1 MLDSINIKSSPS
13 LKKAFEMIL
22 KIFEDERTYYEDTI
36 NSLKGKVSELEESL
50 LQMKKENMNYQVR
63 VSKLKGKLRT
73 ISKTVSKLEDSDFE
87 VKINNKENE
96 KNESNNYGNKFN
108 QLKYRNTETINSFKR
123 KTKLISDPNVNK
135 NQLNQNYVKLSTI
148 DNEKLN
154 FNGEDIN
161 RSFDRKNHK
170 KTLSTRIKNSILNMN
185 QQVNIRKKNDENSM
199 IRSNM
204 NNEEDVSVYLVNTY
218 NENDNIVNKADIS
231 FDKIEKKKNTP
242 SRDKYNKIKQKI
254 KGLKSALTI
263 YNKSDLN
270 STENCPNSVN
280 DRSEYVKSN
289 RYDI

>member
-1 MLDSINIKSSPS
+1 MLDGLNIKSSPS

-22 KIFEDERTYYEDTI
+22 KIFEEERTYYEDTI
-36 NSLKGKVSELEESL
+36 NSLKGKVSELEDSL

-63 VSKLKGKLRT
+63 ISKLKGKLRT

-96 KNESNNYGNKFN
+96 KSESNNYGNKFN
-108 QLKYRNTETINSFKR
+108 QLKYRNTETINSFRR
-123 KTKLISDPNVNK
+123 KTKLISDINVNK

-161 RSFDRKNHK
+161 RSFDKKNHK
-170 KTLSTRIKNSILNMN
+170 KTLSTKIKNSILNIN
-185 QQVNIRKKNDENSM
+185 QQANIKRKNDENSM
-199 IRSNM
+199 IRSNVI
-204 NNEEDVSVYLVNTY
+204 NEEDVSVYLVNNF
-218 NENDNIVNKADIS
+218 NENDNILSKADTS
-231 FDKIEKKKNTP
+231 YDKFDKKKNTP

-263 YNKSDLN
+263 YNKSELN
-270 STENCPNSVN
+270 STGNCPNSVN
-280 DRSEYVKSN
+280 DRSEYVKSR
-289 RYDI
+289 RYVI

>member
-1 MLDSINIKSSPS
+1 MLDSLKIKSSPS

-22 KIFEDERTYYEDTI
+22 KIFEEERTYYEDTI
-36 NSLKGKVSELEESL
+36 NSLKGKVSELEDSL

-87 VKINNKENE
+87 VKVINKENE
-96 KNESNNYGNKFN
+96 KTESNNYGQKFN

-218 NENDNIVNKADIS
+218 NENDNIVNKGDIS

>member
-1 MLDSINIKSSPS
+1 MLDSIKIKSSPS

-22 KIFEDERTYYEDTI
+22 KIFEEERTYYEDTI
-36 NSLKGKVSELEESL
+36 NSLKGKVSELEDSL

-63 VSKLKGKLRT
+63 ISKLKGKLRT

-96 KNESNNYGNKFN
+96 KSESNNYGNKFN
-108 QLKYRNTETINSFKR
+108 QLKYRNTETINSFRR
-123 KTKLISDPNVNK
+123 KTKLISDINVNK

-161 RSFDRKNHK
+161 RSFDKKNHK
-170 KTLSTRIKNSILNMN
+170 KTLSTKIKNSILNIN
-185 QQVNIRKKNDENSM
+185 QQANIKKKNDENSL
-199 IRSNM
+199 IRSNL
-204 NNEEDVSVYLVNTY
+204 NNEEDVSVYLVNNY
-218 NENDNIVNKADIS
+218 NENDNVLNKADIS
-231 FDKIEKKKNTP
+231 FDKIDKKKNTP

-270 STENCPNSVN
+270 STGNYPNSVN
-280 DRSEYVKSN
+280 DRSEYVKSS
-289 RYDI
+289 RYVI

>member
-1 MLDSINIKSSPS
+1 MLDSIKIKSSRS
-13 LKKAFEMIL
+13 LRKAFEMIL
-22 KIFEDERTYYEDTI
+22 KIFEEESTYYEDTI
-36 NSLKGKVSELEESL
+36 NSLKGKVSELEDSL

-63 VSKLKGKLRT
+63 ISKLKGKLRT

-96 KNESNNYGNKFN
+96 KSESNNYGNKFN
-108 QLKYRNTETINSFKR
+108 QLKYRNTETINSFRR
-123 KTKLISDPNVNK
+123 KTKLISDINVNK

-161 RSFDRKNHK
+161 RSFDKKNHK
-170 KTLSTRIKNSILNMN
+170 KTLSTKIKNSILNIN
-185 QQVNIRKKNDENSM
+185 QQANIKKKNDENSL

-204 NNEEDVSVYLVNTY
+204 NNEEDVSVYLVNNY
-218 NENDNIVNKADIS
+218 NENDNVLNKADIS
-231 FDKIEKKKNTP
+231 FDKIDKKKNTP
-242 SRDKYNKIKQKI
+242 SRDKYIKIKQKI

-270 STENCPNSVN
+270 STGNYPNSVN
-280 DRSEYVKSN
+280 DRSEYVKSS
-289 RYDI
+289 RYVI

>member
-1 MLDSINIKSSPS
+1 MLDSIKIKSSPS

-22 KIFEDERTYYEDTI
+22 KIFEEERTYYEETI
-36 NSLKGKVSELEESL
+36 NSLKGKVSELEDSL

-63 VSKLKGKLRT
+63 ISKLKGKLRT

-96 KNESNNYGNKFN
+96 KIESNNYGNKFN
-108 QLKYRNTETINSFKR
+108 QLKYRNTETINSFRR
-123 KTKLISDPNVNK
+123 KTKLISDINVNK

-161 RSFDRKNHK
+161 RSFDKKNHK
-170 KTLSTRIKNSILNMN
+170 KTLSTKIKNSILNIN
-185 QQVNIRKKNDENSM
+185 QQTNIRRKNDENSM
-199 IRSNM
+199 IKSNM
-204 NNEEDVSVYLVNTY
+204 NNEEDVSVYLVNNY
-218 NENDNIVNKADIS
+218 NENDNVLNKADIS
-231 FDKIEKKKNTP
+231 FDKIDKKKNTP
-242 SRDKYNKIKQKI
+242 SRDKYIKIKQKI

-270 STENCPNSVN
+270 STGNYPNSVN
-280 DRSEYVKSN
+280 DRSEYVKSS
-289 RYDI
+289 RYVI

>member
-1 MLDSINIKSSPS
+1 MLDSIKIKSSPS

-22 KIFEDERTYYEDTI
+22 KIFEEERTYYEDTI
-36 NSLKGKVSELEESL
+36 NSLKGKVSELEDSL

-63 VSKLKGKLRT
+63 ISKLKGKLRT

-96 KNESNNYGNKFN
+96 KSESNNYGNKFN
-108 QLKYRNTETINSFKR
+108 QLKYRNTETINSFRR
-123 KTKLISDPNVNK
+123 KTKLISDINVNK

-161 RSFDRKNHK
+161 RSFDKKNHK
-170 KTLSTRIKNSILNMN
+170 KTLSTKIKNSILNIN
-185 QQVNIRKKNDENSM
+185 QQANIKKKNDENSL

-204 NNEEDVSVYLVNTY
+204 NNEEDVSVYLVNNY
-218 NENDNIVNKADIS
+218 NENDNALNKADIS
-231 FDKIEKKKNTP
+231 YDKIDKKKNTP
-242 SRDKYNKIKQKI
+242 SRDKYIKIKQKI

-270 STENCPNSVN
+270 STGNYPNSVN
-280 DRSEYVKSN
+280 DRSEYVKSS
-289 RYDI
+289 RYVI

>member
-1 MLDSINIKSSPS
+1 MLDSLKLKSSPS

-22 KIFEDERTYYEDTI
+22 KIFEEERTYYEDTI
-36 NSLKGKVSELEESL
+36 NSLKGKVSELEDSL
-50 LQMKKENMNYQVR
+50 VQMKKENMNYQVR

-87 VKINNKENE
+87 VKVNNKENE
-96 KNESNNYGNKFN
+96 KTEINNYGNKFN
-108 QLKYRNTETINSFKR
+108 QLKYRNTETINSFRR
-123 KTKLISDPNVNK
+123 KTKLISDINVNK

-161 RSFDRKNHK
+161 RSFDKKNHK
-170 KTLSTRIKNSILNMN
+170 KTLSTKIKNSILNIN
-185 QQVNIRKKNDENSM
+185 QQANIKKKNDENTL

-204 NNEEDVSVYLVNTY
+204 NNEEDVSVYLVNNY
-218 NENDNIVNKADIS
+218 NENDNTLNKADIS

-270 STENCPNSVN
+270 CTGNCPNSIN
-280 DRSEYVKSN
+280 DRSEYVKSS
-289 RYDI
+289 RYVI

>member
-1 MLDSINIKSSPS
+1 MLDSLKIKSSPS

-22 KIFEDERTYYEDTI
+22 KIFEEERTYYEDTI
-36 NSLKGKVSELEESL
+36 NSLKGKVSELEDSL

-87 VKINNKENE
+87 VKVINKENE
-96 KNESNNYGNKFN
+96 KTESNNYGQKFN

>member
-1 MLDSINIKSSPS
+1 MLDGLNIKSSPS

-22 KIFEDERTYYEDTI
+22 KIFEEERTYYKDTI
-36 NSLKGKVSELEESL
+36 NSLKGKVSELEDSL

-87 VKINNKENE
+87 VINIKENE
-96 KNESNNYGNKFN
+96 KTESNNYDNNKFN
-108 QLKYRNTETINSFKR
+108 QLKYRNTETINSFRK
-123 KTKLISDPNVNK
+123 KTKLVSDSNVNK
-135 NQLNQNYVKLSTI
+135 NQLIQNYVKLSTI

-161 RSFDRKNHK
+161 RSLDKTNHK
-170 KTLSTRIKNSILNMN
+170 KTLSTKIKNSILNIN
-185 QQVNIRKKNDENSM
+185 QQANIKRKNDENSL

-204 NNEEDVSVYLVNTY
+204 NNEEDVSVYLVNNY
-218 NENDNIVNKADIS
+218 NENDNVLNKADIS
-231 FDKIEKKKNTP
+231 FEKIEKKKNTP

-270 STENCPNSVN
+270 STGNCPNSIN
-280 DRSEYVKSN
+280 DRSEYIKSS
-289 RYDI
+289 RYVI

>member
-108 QLKYRNTETINSFKR
+108 QLKYRNTETINSFRR
-123 KTKLISDPNVNK
+123 KTKLISDVNVNK
-135 NQLNQNYVKLSTI
+135 NPLNQNYVKLNTI

-161 RSFDRKNHK
+161 RSFDKKNHK
-170 KTLSTRIKNSILNMN
+170 KNLSTKIKNSILNIN
-185 QQVNIRKKNDENSM
+185 QQANLKRKNDENSM

-204 NNEEDVSVYLVNTY
+204 NNEEDVSIYLANNF
-218 NENDNIVNKADIS
+218 NENDNTLNKADIS
-231 FDKIEKKKNTP
+231 YDKIEKKKNTP

-270 STENCPNSVN
+270 STGNCLNSVN
-280 DRSEYVKSN
+280 DRSEFVKSS
-289 RYDI
+289 RYVI

>member
-1 MLDSINIKSSPS
+1 MLDSLRLKSSPS

-22 KIFEDERTYYEDTI
+22 KIFEEERTYYEDTI
-36 NSLKGKVSELEESL
+36 NSLKGKVSELEDSL
-50 LQMKKENMNYQVR
+50 VQMKKENMNYQVR

-87 VKINNKENE
+87 VKVNNKENE
-96 KNESNNYGNKFN
+96 KTEINNYGNKFN
-108 QLKYRNTETINSFKR
+108 QLKYRNTETINSFRR
-123 KTKLISDPNVNK
+123 KTKLMSDINVSK

-161 RSFDRKNHK
+161 RSFDKKNHK
-170 KTLSTRIKNSILNMN
+170 KTLSTKIKNSILNIN
-185 QQVNIRKKNDENSM
+185 QQANIKKKNDENSL
-199 IRSNM
+199 IRSNL
-204 NNEEDVSVYLVNTY
+204 NNEEDVSVYLVNNY
-218 NENDNIVNKADIS
+218 NENDNTLNKADIS

-270 STENCPNSVN
+270 CTGNCPNSIN
-280 DRSEYVKSN
+280 DRSEYVKSS
-289 RYDI
+289 RYVI

>member
-1 MLDSINIKSSPS
+1 MLDSLKLKSSPS

-22 KIFEDERTYYEDTI
+22 KIFEEERTYYEDTI
-36 NSLKGKVSELEESL
+36 NSLKGKVSELEDSL
-50 LQMKKENMNYQVR
+50 VQMKKENMNYQVR

-87 VKINNKENE
+87 VKVNNKENE
-96 KNESNNYGNKFN
+96 KTEINNYGNKFN
-108 QLKYRNTETINSFKR
+108 QLKYRNTETINSFRR
-123 KTKLISDPNVNK
+123 KTKLMSDINVSK

-161 RSFDRKNHK
+161 RSFDKKNHK
-170 KTLSTRIKNSILNMN
+170 KTLSTKIKNSILNIN
-185 QQVNIRKKNDENSM
+185 QQTNLRRKNDENSM
-199 IRSNM
+199 IKSNM
-204 NNEEDVSVYLVNTY
+204 NNEEDVSVYLVNNY
-218 NENDNIVNKADIS
+218 NENDNTLNKADIS

-270 STENCPNSVN
+270 CTGNCPNSIN
-280 DRSEYVKSN
+280 DRSEYVKSS
-289 RYDI
+289 RYVI

>member
-1 MLDSINIKSSPS
+1 MLDSIKIKSSPS

-22 KIFEDERTYYEDTI
+22 KIFEEERTYYEDTI
-36 NSLKGKVSELEESL
+36 NSLKGKVSELEDSL

-96 KNESNNYGNKFN
+96 KTESNNYGNKFN
-108 QLKYRNTETINSFKR
+108 QLKYRNTETINSFRR
-123 KTKLISDPNVNK
+123 KTKLISDINVSK
-135 NQLNQNYVKLSTI
+135 NQLNQNYVKLNTI

-161 RSFDRKNHK
+161 RSFDKKNHK
-170 KTLSTRIKNSILNMN
+170 KTLSTKIKNSILNIN
-185 QQVNIRKKNDENSM
+185 QQTNIRRKNDENSM
-199 IRSNM
+199 IKSNM
-204 NNEEDVSVYLVNTY
+204 NNEEDVSVYLVNNY
-218 NENDNIVNKADIS
+218 NENDNTLNKADIS

-270 STENCPNSVN
+270 STGYYPNSVN
-280 DRSEYVKSN
+280 DRSEYVKSS
-289 RYDI
+289 RYVI

>member
-1 MLDSINIKSSPS
+1 MLDSIKIKSSPS

-22 KIFEDERTYYEDTI
+22 KIFEEERTYYEDTI
-36 NSLKGKVSELEESL
+36 NSLKGKVSELEDSL

-63 VSKLKGKLRT
+63 ISKLKGKLRT

-96 KNESNNYGNKFN
+96 KSESNNYGNKFN
-108 QLKYRNTETINSFKR
+108 QLKYRNTETINSFRR
-123 KTKLISDPNVNK
+123 KTKLISDINVNK

-161 RSFDRKNHK
+161 RSFDKKNHK
-170 KTLSTRIKNSILNMN
+170 KTLSTKIKNSILNIN
-185 QQVNIRKKNDENSM
+185 QQANIKKKNDENSM
-199 IRSNM
+199 IKSNM
-204 NNEEDVSVYLVNTY
+204 NNEEDVSVYLVNNY
-218 NENDNIVNKADIS
+218 NENDNVLNKADIS
-231 FDKIEKKKNTP
+231 FDKNDKKKNTP
-242 SRDKYNKIKQKI
+242 SRDKYIKIKQKI

-270 STENCPNSVN
+270 STGNYPNSVN
-280 DRSEYVKSN
+280 DRSEYVKSS
-289 RYDI
+289 RYVI

>member
-1 MLDSINIKSSPS
+1 MLDSIKIKSSPS

-22 KIFEDERTYYEDTI
+22 KIFEEERTYYEDTI
-36 NSLKGKVSELEESL
+36 NSLKGKVSELEDSL

-63 VSKLKGKLRT
+63 ISKLKGKLRT

-96 KNESNNYGNKFN
+96 KSESNNYGNKFN
-108 QLKYRNTETINSFKR
+108 QLKYRNTETINSFRR
-123 KTKLISDPNVNK
+123 KTKLISDINVNK

-161 RSFDRKNHK
+161 RSFDKKNHK
-170 KTLSTRIKNSILNMN
+170 KTLSTKIKNSILNIN
-185 QQVNIRKKNDENSM
+185 QQANIKKKNDENSL

-204 NNEEDVSVYLVNTY
+204 NNEEDVSVYLVNNY
-218 NENDNIVNKADIS
+218 NENDNVLNKADIS
-231 FDKIEKKKNTP
+231 FDKNDKKKNTP
-242 SRDKYNKIKQKI
+242 SRDKYIKIKQKI

-270 STENCPNSVN
+270 STGNYPNSVN
-280 DRSEYVKSN
+280 DRSEYVKSS
-289 RYDI
+289 RYVI

>member
-1 MLDSINIKSSPS
+1 
-13 LKKAFEMIL
+13 MIL
-22 KIFEDERTYYEDTI
+22 KIFEEERTYYEDTI
-36 NSLKGKVSELEESL
+36 NSLKGKVSELEDSL

-63 VSKLKGKLRT
+63 ISKLKGKLRT

-96 KNESNNYGNKFN
+96 KSESNNYGNKFN
-108 QLKYRNTETINSFKR
+108 QLKYRNTETINSFRR
-123 KTKLISDPNVNK
+123 KTKLISDINVNK

-161 RSFDRKNHK
+161 RSFDKKNHK
-170 KTLSTRIKNSILNMN
+170 KTLSTKIKNSILNIN
-185 QQVNIRKKNDENSM
+185 QQANIKKKNDENSL

-204 NNEEDVSVYLVNTY
+204 NNEEDVSVYLVNNY
-218 NENDNIVNKADIS
+218 NENDNVLNKADIS
-231 FDKIEKKKNTP
+231 FDKIDKKKNTP
-242 SRDKYNKIKQKI
+242 SRDKYIKIKQKI

-270 STENCPNSVN
+270 STGNYPNSVN
-280 DRSEYVKSN
+280 DRSEYVKSS
-289 RYDI
+289 RYVI

>member
-1 MLDSINIKSSPS
+1 MLDSIKIKSSPS

-22 KIFEDERTYYEDTI
+22 KIFEEERTYYEDTI
-36 NSLKGKVSELEESL
+36 NSLKGKVSELEDSL

-63 VSKLKGKLRT
+63 ISKLKGKLRT

-96 KNESNNYGNKFN
+96 KSESNNYGNKFN
-108 QLKYRNTETINSFKR
+108 QLKYRNTETINSFRR
-123 KTKLISDPNVNK
+123 KTKLISDINVNK

-161 RSFDRKNHK
+161 RSFDKKNHK
-170 KTLSTRIKNSILNMN
+170 KTLSTKIKNSILNIN
-185 QQVNIRKKNDENSM
+185 QQANIKKKNDENSL
-199 IRSNM
+199 IRSNL
-204 NNEEDVSVYLVNTY
+204 NNEEDVSVYLVNNY
-218 NENDNIVNKADIS
+218 NENDNVLNKADIS
-231 FDKIEKKKNTP
+231 FDKIDKKKNTP
-242 SRDKYNKIKQKI
+242 SRDKYIKIKQKI

-270 STENCPNSVN
+270 STGNYPNSVN
-280 DRSEYVKSN
+280 DRSEYVKSS
-289 RYDI
+289 RYVI

>member
-1 MLDSINIKSSPS
+1 MLDSLKIKSSPS

-22 KIFEDERTYYEDTI
+22 KIFEEERTYYEDTI
-36 NSLKGKVSELEESL
+36 NSLKGKVSELEDSL

-87 VKINNKENE
+87 VKVINKENE
-96 KNESNNYGNKFN
+96 KTESNNYGQKFN

-123 KTKLISDPNVNK
+123 KTKLISDSNVNK

-218 NENDNIVNKADIS
+218 NENDNIVNKGDIS

-280 DRSEYVKSN
+280 DRSEYVKSS

>member
-1 MLDSINIKSSPS
+1 MLDSLKLKSSPS

-22 KIFEDERTYYEDTI
+22 KIFEEERTYYEDTI
-36 NSLKGKVSELEESL
+36 NSLKGKVSELEDSL

-63 VSKLKGKLRT
+63 ISKLKGKLRT

-96 KNESNNYGNKFN
+96 KSESNNYGNKFN
-108 QLKYRNTETINSFKR
+108 QLKYRNTETINSFRR
-123 KTKLISDPNVNK
+123 KTKLISDINVNK

-161 RSFDRKNHK
+161 RSFDKKNHK
-170 KTLSTRIKNSILNMN
+170 KTLSTKIKNSILNIN
-185 QQVNIRKKNDENSM
+185 QQTNLRRKNDENSM
-199 IRSNM
+199 IKSNM
-204 NNEEDVSVYLVNTY
+204 NNEEDVSVYLVNNY
-218 NENDNIVNKADIS
+218 NENDNVLNKADIS
-231 FDKIEKKKNTP
+231 FDKIDKKKNTP
-242 SRDKYNKIKQKI
+242 SRDKYIKIKQKI

-270 STENCPNSVN
+270 STGNYPNSVN
-280 DRSEYVKSN
+280 DRSEYVKSS
-289 RYDI
+289 RYVI

>member
-1 MLDSINIKSSPS
+1 MLDSIKIKSSPS

-22 KIFEDERTYYEDTI
+22 KIFEEERTYYEDTI
-36 NSLKGKVSELEESL
+36 NSLKGKVSELEDSL

-63 VSKLKGKLRT
+63 ISKLKGKLRT

-96 KNESNNYGNKFN
+96 KSESNNYGNKFN
-108 QLKYRNTETINSFKR
+108 QLKYRNTETINSFRR
-123 KTKLISDPNVNK
+123 KTKLISDINVNK

-161 RSFDRKNHK
+161 RSFDKKNHK
-170 KTLSTRIKNSILNMN
+170 KTLSTKIKNSILNIN
-185 QQVNIRKKNDENSM
+185 QQTNIRRKNDENSM
-199 IRSNM
+199 IKSNM
-204 NNEEDVSVYLVNTY
+204 NNEEDVSVYLVNNY
-218 NENDNIVNKADIS
+218 NENDNALNKADIS
-231 FDKIEKKKNTP
+231 YDKIDKKKNTP
-242 SRDKYNKIKQKI
+242 SRDKYIKIKQKI

-270 STENCPNSVN
+270 STGNYPNSVN
-280 DRSEYVKSN
+280 DRSEYVKSS
-289 RYDI
+289 RYVI

>member
-1 MLDSINIKSSPS
+1 MLDSIKIKSSPS

-22 KIFEDERTYYEDTI
+22 KIFEEERTYYEDTI
-36 NSLKGKVSELEESL
+36 NSLKGKVSELEDSL

-63 VSKLKGKLRT
+63 ISKLKGKLRT

-96 KNESNNYGNKFN
+96 KSESNNYGNKFN
-108 QLKYRNTETINSFKR
+108 QLKYRNTETINSFRR
-123 KTKLISDPNVNK
+123 KTKLISDINVNK

-161 RSFDRKNHK
+161 RSFDKKNHK
-170 KTLSTRIKNSILNMN
+170 KTLSTKIKNSILNIN
-185 QQVNIRKKNDENSM
+185 QQANIKKKNDENSL

-204 NNEEDVSVYLVNTY
+204 NNEEDVSVYLVNNY
-218 NENDNIVNKADIS
+218 NENDNVLNKADIS
-231 FDKIEKKKNTP
+231 FDKIDKKKNTP
-242 SRDKYNKIKQKI
+242 SRDKYIKIKQKI

-270 STENCPNSVN
+270 STGNYPNSVN
-280 DRSEYVKSN
+280 DRSEYVKSS
-289 RYDI
+289 RYII

>member
-1 MLDSINIKSSPS
+1 MLDSLKIKSSPS

-22 KIFEDERTYYEDTI
+22 KIFEEERTYYEDTI
-36 NSLKGKVSELEESL
+36 NSLKGKVSELEDSL

-87 VKINNKENE
+87 VKAINKENE
-96 KNESNNYGNKFN
+96 KTELNNYGQKFN
-108 QLKYRNTETINSFKR
+108 HLKYRNTETINSFRR
-123 KTKLISDPNVNK
+123 KTKLISDSNVNK
-135 NQLNQNYVKLSTI
+135 NQLNQNYVKLNTI

-161 RSFDRKNHK
+161 RSFDKKSHK

-185 QQVNIRKKNDENSM
+185 QQVNLRRKNDENSM

-204 NNEEDVSVYLVNTY
+204 NNEEDVSVYLINNY
-218 NENDNIVNKADIS
+218 NENDNTVNKTDIS
-231 FDKIEKKKNTP
+231 YDKIEKKKNTP

-254 KGLKSALTI
+254 KGLKSTLTI

-280 DRSEYVKSN
+280 DRSDYVKSSHFV
-289 RYDI
+289 I

>member
-1 MLDSINIKSSPS
+1 MLDSIKIKSSPS

-22 KIFEDERTYYEDTI
+22 KIFEEERTYYEDTI
-36 NSLKGKVSELEESL
+36 NSLKGKVSELEDSL

-63 VSKLKGKLRT
+63 ISKLKGKLRT

-96 KNESNNYGNKFN
+96 KSESNNYGNKFN
-108 QLKYRNTETINSFKR
+108 QLKYRNTETINSFRR
-123 KTKLISDPNVNK
+123 KTKLISDINVNK

-161 RSFDRKNHK
+161 RSFDKKNHK
-170 KTLSTRIKNSILNMN
+170 KTLSTKIKNSILNIN
-185 QQVNIRKKNDENSM
+185 QQANIKKKNDENSL

-204 NNEEDVSVYLVNTY
+204 NNEEDVSVYLVNNY
-218 NENDNIVNKADIS
+218 NENDNVLNKADIS
-231 FDKIEKKKNTP
+231 FDKIDKKKNTP
-242 SRDKYNKIKQKI
+242 SRDKYIKIKQKI

-270 STENCPNSVN
+270 STGNYPNSVN
-280 DRSEYVKSN
+280 DRSEYVKSS
-289 RYDI
+289 RYVI

>member
-1 MLDSINIKSSPS
+1 MLDSLNIKSSSS
-13 LKKAFEMIL
+13 LKNAFELIL
-22 KIFEDERTYYEDTI
+22 KIFEEERNYYEDTI

-87 VKINNKENE
+87 TKIYNKENE
-96 KNESNNYGNKFN
+96 KTESNNYANKFN
-108 QLKYRNTETINSFKR
+108 QLKYRNTETINSFRR
-123 KTKLISDPNVNK
+123 KTKLVTDSNVNK
-135 NQLNQNYVKLSTI
+135 NLLNQNYVKLNTI

-161 RSFDRKNHK
+161 RSFDKKNHK
-170 KTLSTRIKNSILNMN
+170 KTLSTKIKNSILNIN
-185 QQVNIRKKNDENSM
+185 QQTNLRRKNDENSM
-199 IRSNM
+199 IRSNL
-204 NNEEDVSVYLVNTY
+204 NNEEDVSIYLVNNF
-218 NENDNIVNKADIS
+218 NENENTLNKADIS
-231 FDKIEKKKNTP
+231 YDKVEKKKNTP

-270 STENCPNSVN
+270 STGNCPNSVN
-280 DRSEYVKSN
+280 DRSEYVKSS
-289 RYDI
+289 RYVI

>member
-1 MLDSINIKSSPS
+1 MLDSIKIKSSPS

-22 KIFEDERTYYEDTI
+22 KIFEEERTYYEDTI
-36 NSLKGKVSELEESL
+36 NSLKGKVSELEDSL

-63 VSKLKGKLRT
+63 ISKLKGKLRT

-96 KNESNNYGNKFN
+96 KSESNNYGNKFN
-108 QLKYRNTETINSFKR
+108 QLKYRNTETINSFRR
-123 KTKLISDPNVNK
+123 KTKLISDINVNK

-161 RSFDRKNHK
+161 RSFDKKNHK
-170 KTLSTRIKNSILNMN
+170 KTLSTKIKNSILNIN
-185 QQVNIRKKNDENSM
+185 QQANIKKKNDENSL

-204 NNEEDVSVYLVNTY
+204 NNEEDVSVYLVNNY
-218 NENDNIVNKADIS
+218 NENDNVLNKADIS
-231 FDKIEKKKNTP
+231 FDKIDKKKNTP
-242 SRDKYNKIKQKI
+242 SRDKYIKIKQKI

-270 STENCPNSVN
+270 STGNYPNSVN
-280 DRSEYVKSN
+280 DRSEYVKSSH
-289 RYDI
+289 YVI

>member
-1 MLDSINIKSSPS
+1 MLDSLKIKSSPS

-22 KIFEDERTYYEDTI
+22 KIFEEERTYYEDTI
-36 NSLKGKVSELEESL
+36 NSLKGKVSELEDSL

-87 VKINNKENE
+87 VKVINKENE
-96 KNESNNYGNKFN
+96 KTESNNYGQKFN

-123 KTKLISDPNVNK
+123 KTKLISDSNVNK

-218 NENDNIVNKADIS
+218 NENDNIVNKGDIS

>member
-1 MLDSINIKSSPS
+1 MLDSIKIKSSPS

-22 KIFEDERTYYEDTI
+22 KIFEEERTYYEDTI
-36 NSLKGKVSELEESL
+36 NSLKGKVSELEDSL
-50 LQMKKENMNYQVR
+50 LQMKKENMNYQIR

-96 KNESNNYGNKFN
+96 KTESNNYGNKFN
-108 QLKYRNTETINSFKR
+108 QLKYRNTETINSFRR
-123 KTKLISDPNVNK
+123 KTKLISDINVSK
-135 NQLNQNYVKLSTI
+135 NQLNQNYVKLNTI

-161 RSFDRKNHK
+161 RSLDKTNHK
-170 KTLSTRIKNSILNMN
+170 KTLSTKIKNSILNIN
-185 QQVNIRKKNDENSM
+185 QQTNLRRKNDENSM
-199 IRSNM
+199 IKSNM
-204 NNEEDVSVYLVNTY
+204 NNEEDVSVYLVNNN
-218 NENDNIVNKADIS
+218 NENDNTLNKADIS
-231 FDKIEKKKNTP
+231 FEKIEKKKNTP

-270 STENCPNSVN
+270 STGNCPNSIN
-280 DRSEYVKSN
+280 DRSEYVKSS
-289 RYDI
+289 RYII

>member
-1 MLDSINIKSSPS
+1 MLDSIKNKSSPS

-22 KIFEDERTYYEDTI
+22 KIFEEERTYYEDTI
-36 NSLKGKVSELEESL
+36 NSLKGKVSELEDSL

-63 VSKLKGKLRT
+63 ISKLKGKLRT

-96 KNESNNYGNKFN
+96 KSESNNYGNKFN
-108 QLKYRNTETINSFKR
+108 QLKYRNTETINSFRR
-123 KTKLISDPNVNK
+123 KTKLISDINVNK

-161 RSFDRKNHK
+161 RSFDKKNHK
-170 KTLSTRIKNSILNMN
+170 KTLSTKIKNSILNIN
-185 QQVNIRKKNDENSM
+185 QQANIKKKNDENSL

-204 NNEEDVSVYLVNTY
+204 NNEEDVSVYLVNNY
-218 NENDNIVNKADIS
+218 NENDNVLNKADIS
-231 FDKIEKKKNTP
+231 FDKIDKKKNTP
-242 SRDKYNKIKQKI
+242 SRDKYIKIKQKI

-270 STENCPNSVN
+270 STGNYPNSVN
-280 DRSEYVKSN
+280 DRSEYVKSS
-289 RYDI
+289 RYVI

>member
-36 NSLKGKVSELEESL
+36 NSLKGKVSELEDSL

-63 VSKLKGKLRT
+63 VSKLKGKLKT

-96 KNESNNYGNKFN
+96 KTESNNYGNKFI
-108 QLKYRNTETINSFKR
+108 QLKYRNTETINSFRR
-123 KTKLISDPNVNK
+123 KTKLISDVNVNK
-135 NQLNQNYVKLSTI
+135 NPLNQNYVKLNTI

-161 RSFDRKNHK
+161 RSLDKKNHK
-170 KTLSTRIKNSILNMN
+170 KNLSTKIKNSILNIN
-185 QQVNIRKKNDENSM
+185 QQANLKRKNDENSM

-204 NNEEDVSVYLVNTY
+204 NNEEDVSIYLANNF
-218 NENDNIVNKADIS
+218 NENNNTLNKADIS
-231 FDKIEKKKNTP
+231 YDKIDKKKNTP

-270 STENCPNSVN
+270 STGNCPNSVN
-280 DRSEYVKSN
+280 DRSEFVKSS
-289 RYDI
+289 RYVI

>member
-1 MLDSINIKSSPS
+1 MLDSIKIKSSPS
-13 LKKAFEMIL
+13 LKNAFEMIL
-22 KIFEDERTYYEDTI
+22 KIFEEERTYYEDTI
-36 NSLKGKVSELEESL
+36 NSLKGKVSELEDSL

-63 VSKLKGKLRT
+63 ISKLKGKLRT

-96 KNESNNYGNKFN
+96 KSESNNYGNKFN
-108 QLKYRNTETINSFKR
+108 QLKYRNTETINSFRR
-123 KTKLISDPNVNK
+123 KTKLISDINVNK

-161 RSFDRKNHK
+161 RSFDKKNHK
-170 KTLSTRIKNSILNMN
+170 KTLSTKIKNSILNIN
-185 QQVNIRKKNDENSM
+185 QQANIKKKNDENSL

-204 NNEEDVSVYLVNTY
+204 NNEEDVSVYLVNNY
-218 NENDNIVNKADIS
+218 NENDNVLNKADIS
-231 FDKIEKKKNTP
+231 FDKIDKKKNTP
-242 SRDKYNKIKQKI
+242 SRDKYIKIKQKI

-270 STENCPNSVN
+270 STGNYPNSVN
-280 DRSEYVKSN
+280 DRSEYVKSS
-289 RYDI
+289 RYVI

>member
-1 MLDSINIKSSPS
+1 MLDSLKLKSSPS

-22 KIFEDERTYYEDTI
+22 KIFEEERTYYEDTI
-36 NSLKGKVSELEESL
+36 NSLKGKVSELEDSL
-50 LQMKKENMNYQVR
+50 VQMKKENMNYQVR

-87 VKINNKENE
+87 VKVNNKENE
-96 KNESNNYGNKFN
+96 KTEINNYGNKFN
-108 QLKYRNTETINSFKR
+108 QLKYRNTETINSFRR
-123 KTKLISDPNVNK
+123 KTKLMSDINVSK

-161 RSFDRKNHK
+161 RSFDKKNHK
-170 KTLSTRIKNSILNMN
+170 KTLSTKIKNSILNIN
-185 QQVNIRKKNDENSM
+185 QQTNLRRKNDENSM
-199 IRSNM
+199 IKSNM
-204 NNEEDVSVYLVNTY
+204 NNEEDVSVYLVNNY
-218 NENDNIVNKADIS
+218 NENDNTLNKADIS

-270 STENCPNSVN
+270 STGNYPNSVN
-280 DRSEYVKSN
+280 DRSEYVKSS
-289 RYDI
+289 RYVI

>member
-1 MLDSINIKSSPS
+1 MLDSIKIKSSPS

-22 KIFEDERTYYEDTI
+22 KIFEEERTYYEDTI
-36 NSLKGKVSELEESL
+36 NSLKGKVSELEDSL
-50 LQMKKENMNYQVR
+50 VQMKKENMNYQVR

-87 VKINNKENE
+87 VKVNNKENE
-96 KNESNNYGNKFN
+96 KTEINNYGNKFN
-108 QLKYRNTETINSFKR
+108 QLKYRNTETINSFRR
-123 KTKLISDPNVNK
+123 KTKLMSDINVSK

-161 RSFDRKNHK
+161 RSFDKKNHK
-170 KTLSTRIKNSILNMN
+170 KTLSTKIKNSILNIN
-185 QQVNIRKKNDENSM
+185 QQTNLRRKNDENSM
-199 IRSNM
+199 IKSNM
-204 NNEEDVSVYLVNTY
+204 NNEEDVSVYLVNNY
-218 NENDNIVNKADIS
+218 NENDNTLNKADIS

-270 STENCPNSVN
+270 CTGNCPNSIN
-280 DRSEYVKSN
+280 DRSEYVKSS
-289 RYDI
+289 RYVI

>member
-1 MLDSINIKSSPS
+1 
-13 LKKAFEMIL
+13 
-22 KIFEDERTYYEDTI
+22 
-36 NSLKGKVSELEESL
+36 
-50 LQMKKENMNYQVR
+50 MKKENMNYQVR

-87 VKINNKENE
+87 VKVNNKENE
-96 KNESNNYGNKFN
+96 KTEINNYGNKFN
-108 QLKYRNTETINSFKR
+108 QLKYRNTETINSFRR
-123 KTKLISDPNVNK
+123 KTKLMSDINVSK

-161 RSFDRKNHK
+161 RSFDKKNHK
-170 KTLSTRIKNSILNMN
+170 KTLSTKIKNSILNIN
-185 QQVNIRKKNDENSM
+185 QQTNLRRKNDENSM
-199 IRSNM
+199 IKSNM
-204 NNEEDVSVYLVNTY
+204 NNEEDVSVYLVNNY
-218 NENDNIVNKADIS
+218 NENDNTLNKADIS

-270 STENCPNSVN
+270 CTGNCPNSIN
-280 DRSEYVKSN
+280 DRSEYVKSS
-289 RYDI
+289 RYVI

>member
-1 MLDSINIKSSPS
+1 MLDSLKLKSSPS

-22 KIFEDERTYYEDTI
+22 KIFEEERAYYEDTI
-36 NSLKGKVSELEESL
+36 NSLKGKVSELEGSL

-96 KNESNNYGNKFN
+96 KTETNNYGNKFN
-108 QLKYRNTETINSFKR
+108 QLKYRNTETINSFRR
-123 KTKLISDPNVNK
+123 KTQLIADINVNK
-135 NQLNQNYVKLSTI
+135 NQLNQNYVKLNTI

-161 RSFDRKNHK
+161 RSFDKKNHK
-170 KTLSTRIKNSILNMN
+170 KTLSTKIKNSILNIN
-185 QQVNIRKKNDENSM
+185 QQTNIRRKNDENSM
-199 IRSNM
+199 FKSNM
-204 NNEEDVSVYLVNTY
+204 NNEEDVSVYLLNNY
-218 NENDNIVNKADIS
+218 NENDNTLNKADLS
-231 FDKIEKKKNTP
+231 YDKIEKKKHTP

-270 STENCPNSVN
+270 STGNCPNSIN
-280 DRSEYVKSN
+280 ERSEYVKSS
-289 RYDI
+289 RYVI

>member
-1 MLDSINIKSSPS
+1 MLDSIKIKSSPS

-22 KIFEDERTYYEDTI
+22 KIFEEERTYYEDTI
-36 NSLKGKVSELEESL
+36 NSLKGKVSELEDSL

-63 VSKLKGKLRT
+63 ISKLKGKLRT

-96 KNESNNYGNKFN
+96 KSESNNYGNKFN
-108 QLKYRNTETINSFKR
+108 QLKYRNTETINSFRR
-123 KTKLISDPNVNK
+123 KTKLISDINVNK

-161 RSFDRKNHK
+161 RSFDKKNHK
-170 KTLSTRIKNSILNMN
+170 KTLSTKIKNSILNIN
-185 QQVNIRKKNDENSM
+185 QQANIKKKNDENSL

-204 NNEEDVSVYLVNTY
+204 NNEEDVSVYLVNNY
-218 NENDNIVNKADIS
+218 NENDNVLNKADIS
-231 FDKIEKKKNTP
+231 FDKIDKKKNTP

-270 STENCPNSVN
+270 STGYYPNSVN
-280 DRSEYVKSN
+280 DRSEYVKSS
-289 RYDI
+289 RYVI

>member
-1 MLDSINIKSSPS
+1 MLDSIKIKSSPS

-22 KIFEDERTYYEDTI
+22 KIFEEERTYYEDTI
-36 NSLKGKVSELEESL
+36 NSLKGKVSELEDSL

-63 VSKLKGKLRT
+63 ISKLKGKLRT

-96 KNESNNYGNKFN
+96 KSESNNYGNKFN
-108 QLKYRNTETINSFKR
+108 QLKYRNTETINSFRR
-123 KTKLISDPNVNK
+123 KTKLISDINVNK

-161 RSFDRKNHK
+161 RSFDKKNHK
-170 KTLSTRIKNSILNMN
+170 KTLSTKIKNSILNIN
-185 QQVNIRKKNDENSM
+185 QQVNIKKKNDENSL

-204 NNEEDVSVYLVNTY
+204 NNEEDVSVYLVNNY
-218 NENDNIVNKADIS
+218 NENDNVLNKADIS
-231 FDKIEKKKNTP
+231 FDKIDKKKNTP
-242 SRDKYNKIKQKI
+242 SRDKYIKIKQKI

-270 STENCPNSVN
+270 STGNYPNSVN
-280 DRSEYVKSN
+280 DRSEYVKSS
-289 RYDI
+289 RYVI